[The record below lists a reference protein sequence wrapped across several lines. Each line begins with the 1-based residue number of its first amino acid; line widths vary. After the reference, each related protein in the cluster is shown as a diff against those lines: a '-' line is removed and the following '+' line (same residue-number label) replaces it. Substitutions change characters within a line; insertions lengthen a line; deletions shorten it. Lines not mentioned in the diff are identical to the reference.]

1 MEPLK
6 INFWLVG
13 ELIGLLICF
22 VSAVYSIGTGQM
34 NTNTACIVGIGI
46 AILASVESEQRN
58 AD

>member
-6 INFWLVG
+6 INLWLVG

-22 VSAVYSIGTGQM
+22 ASAYFSMIAGQM
-34 NTNTACIVGIGI
+34 NTNTACIVGIGL

>member
-6 INFWLVG
+6 INLWLVG

-22 VSAVYSIGTGQM
+22 SSAYLSIVTGQM
-34 NTNTACIVGIGI
+34 NTNTATIVGIGI
-46 AILASVESEQRN
+46 ATLASVESEQRN

>member
-6 INFWLVG
+6 INLWVVG
-13 ELIGLLICF
+13 EFIGIAICVICAYISF
-22 VSAVYSIGTGQM
+22 VSGQM
-34 NTNTACIVGIGI
+34 NTNTACILGAAI